1 MGDGLWSPRTSS
13 SGRDATTESVVGRV
27 RRELAMGD
35 GRKSAFATKKRRLEN
50 AKALLGFKLR
60 EIRALLRQ
68 FEEEEEGWEREIPIP
83 MSVRLTARVVTG
95 MGRRGPRGLGT
106 RVRMVHLRGS
116 GTQQWLALGRRP
128 APPRWLKRPPCAR
141 LAKSRNTP

>member
-50 AKALLGFKLR
+50 AKALLGLKLR

-83 MSVRLTARVVTG
+83 MSVRLTARVVP
-95 MGRRGPRGLGT
+95 GRHG
-106 RVRMVHLRGS
+106 
-116 GTQQWLALGRRP
+116 
-128 APPRWLKRPPCAR
+128 APGGWAQG
-141 LAKSRNTP
+141 